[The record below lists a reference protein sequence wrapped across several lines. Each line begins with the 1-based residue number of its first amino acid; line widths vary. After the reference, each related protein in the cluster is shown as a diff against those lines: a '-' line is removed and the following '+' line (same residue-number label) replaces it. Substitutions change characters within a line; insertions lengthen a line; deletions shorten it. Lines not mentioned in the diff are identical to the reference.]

1 MTKSTITGGHMIR
14 SILND
19 NDEYSE
25 STKEKYDEFVKLR
38 NQPER
43 KLIGYTEREEGY
55 YPMYE
60 PLKGSIV
67 THAFI
72 LCKYCSAAI
81 SPVMGPRYDAV
92 CLTCYNKEPELR

>member
-1 MTKSTITGGHMIR
+1 MTKGTVTGGHLIR
-14 SILND
+14 AMLD
-19 NDEYSE
+19 DEGYSE

-38 NQPER
+38 NQPDR

-60 PLKGSIV
+60 SPKGSVV
-67 THAFI
+67 TQAFI
-72 LCKYCSAAI
+72 LCRYCSAAI

-92 CLTCYNKEPELR
+92 CLTCYAKEPELR